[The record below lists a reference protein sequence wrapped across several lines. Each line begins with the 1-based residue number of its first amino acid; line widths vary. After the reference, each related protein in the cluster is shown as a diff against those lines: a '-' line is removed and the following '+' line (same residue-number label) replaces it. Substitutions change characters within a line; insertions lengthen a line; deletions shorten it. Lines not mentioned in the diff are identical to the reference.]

1 MKIRNGFVSNSSTSS
16 FIFMGISF
24 YANFYEQSNEKLQ
37 TLIPFIQEYQDE
49 LEKILDAQEYDI
61 ESIVC
66 DLYHMIFDKE
76 FGSKFDMKYL
86 ELIDN
91 FYFNY
96 GIEEFLKPIQIMFKN
111 ECNDIDINFNS
122 EDAMLYI
129 GEKIY
134 EFRGSIES
142 FESLFNQ
149 DTKDFLRNSP
159 MIQFFKI
166 EPEVVVSYEHT

>member
-1 MKIRNGFVSNSSTSS
+1 
-16 FIFMGISF
+16 
-24 YANFYEQSNEKLQ
+24 
-37 TLIPFIQEYQDE
+37 
-49 LEKILDAQEYDI
+49 
-61 ESIVC
+61 
-66 DLYHMIFDKE
+66 
-76 FGSKFDMKYL
+76 
-86 ELIDN
+86 
-91 FYFNY
+91 
-96 GIEEFLKPIQIMFKN
+96 MFKN

-122 EDAMLYI
+122 EAAMLYI

-149 DTKDFLRNSP
+149 DIKDFLRNSP

>member
-1 MKIRNGFVSNSSTSS
+1 
-16 FIFMGISF
+16 MGISF
-24 YANFYEQSNEKLQ
+24 YTNFYEQSNERLH

-61 ESIVC
+61 EPIVC

-76 FGSKFDMKYL
+76 FGSKFDMKYH

-91 FYFNY
+91 LYLYY
-96 GIEEFLKPIQIMFKN
+96 GIREFLKPIRIMFKN
-111 ECNDIDINFNS
+111 ECNDIDVNFNC

-149 DTKDFLRNSP
+149 DAKDFLRNSP
-159 MIQFFKI
+159 MIQFFNI
-166 EPEVVVSYEHT
+166 EPEVFVSYEHT

>member
-1 MKIRNGFVSNSSTSS
+1 
-16 FIFMGISF
+16 MGISF
-24 YANFYEQSNEKLQ
+24 YTNFYEQSDERLH

-61 ESIVC
+61 ESIVR

-76 FGSKFDMKYL
+76 FGSKFDMKYH
-86 ELIDN
+86 EL
-91 FYFNY
+91 YHYY
-96 GIEEFLKPIQIMFKN
+96 GIRELLKPIRIMFKN
-111 ECNDIDINFNS
+111 ECNDIDVNFNC

-159 MIQFFKI
+159 MIQFFNI
-166 EPEVVVSYEHT
+166 EPEVFVSYEHT

>member
-24 YANFYEQSNEKLQ
+24 YANFYEQSDEKLQ

-76 FGSKFDMKYL
+76 FGSLVSEVETVFPKSSSIPPYWYTEDFRLSKLNNQYD
-86 ELIDN
+86 DN
-91 FYFNY
+91 YQDY
-96 GIEEFLKPIQIMFKN
+96 RDTPDYMR
-111 ECNDIDINFNS
+111 DTW
-122 EDAMLYI
+122 DAMTDGMY
-129 GEKIY
+129 GDMPDG
-134 EFRGSIES
+134 FDGD
-142 FESLFNQ
+142 F
-149 DTKDFLRNSP
+149 DFLG
-159 MIQFFKI
+159 Q
-166 EPEVVVSYEHT
+166 